1 MNYTQ
6 KQIQLQQNHNYYT
19 QVHERQAARM
29 RTRSEWFLGPKDDD
43 ILCVDDIIQI
53 PANTCSNCYLQQHQQ
68 QQHQQQQNQH
78 EHEYPVGYLGGG
90 STRDMRHSERSAV
103 SNVSSPMQDQTA
115 GVLNNTTFL
124 YYKQPTSQQ
133 PHQHQQHQLQ
143 RQSFHLAPEHMDTDE
158 ECFQG
163 ASASLHSMQQPKA
176 ARKIPTTNTVSSSG
190 CADVAVRDGGCPAM
204 LLDNNYGRYN
214 FVDDKNLKNSTSTFT
229 NTTTTITTT
238 TTTTTTNTTITTDIH
253 NKENNNNNI
262 ANNNSN
268 NNNNNKSNSNYYTS
282 NNRHHMTKISLNKC
296 HSMELMHQQLQ
307 QLQEQEQEQQTATT
321 THLQHLQ
328 HYEHKPTNHHMHAN
342 HNIANHYYSIEP
354 LLKANRKNKESIQY
368 HDEDQKRNEG
378 EEGVFYIAS
387 SKLSYHS
394 PRQDDNSCSFINN
407 KVNPNIANTN
417 TTANPNVTT
426 ATRLSNPIANCNDA
440 LINGEIDYEFTSRF
454 RHSTPIMQRR
464 RLRQQQALI
473 RQRSPSQSS
482 SLYQSFN
489 ASLQAPMTTASAGR
503 YSNVQQRLDLNNST
517 RRSVNGDSGGGTGG
531 SVGNSNFLGL
541 IFNVLDFLF

>member
-1 MNYTQ
+1 MFLLRLTIFKSETNRTIETNECMQ
-6 KQIQLQQNHNYYT
+6 DDDEQQYFINIKT
-19 QVHERQAARM
+19 V
-29 RTRSEWFLGPKDDD
+29 KDEFEVIVISFRIKNDD

-53 PANTCSNCYLQQHQQ
+53 PANTCSNCYLQQQQQQQQ

-103 SNVSSPMQDQTA
+103 SNVSSPMQDQAA

-176 ARKIPTTNTVSSSG
+176 TRKIPTTSTVASSG
-190 CADVAVRDGGCPAM
+190 CADVAVGDGGCPAM

-238 TTTTTTNTTITTDIH
+238 TTTTTDNH

-296 HSMELMHQQLQ
+296 HSMELMHQQMQ
-307 QLQEQEQEQQTATT
+307 QLQEQEQEQEQQTATT

-342 HNIANHYYSIEP
+342 HNIANHYFSIEP
-354 LLKANRKNKESIQY
+354 LLKANRKNKESIEC
-368 HDEDQKRNEG
+368 HEDEKKKEG
-378 EEGVFYIAS
+378 EEGVFYVTS

-394 PRQDDNSCSFINN
+394 PRQDDNSCSFINT
-407 KVNPNIANTN
+407 KINPNIANTN
-417 TTANPNVTT
+417 NTANANVTA

-454 RHSTPIMQRR
+454 RHSTPTITTRVLMRHLKPPPHCTNHLMPVCR
-464 RLRQQQALI
+464 PLRQQQLRMVGIAIFSNAEICIIAPVVALMGTVVVLAVV
-473 RQRSPSQSS
+473 
-482 SLYQSFN
+482 LY
-489 ASLQAPMTTASAGR
+489 
-503 YSNVQQRLDLNNST
+503 
-517 RRSVNGDSGGGTGG
+517 
-531 SVGNSNFLGL
+531 
-541 IFNVLDFLF
+541 NVLKAK

>member
-1 MNYTQ
+1 MLPRCQ
-6 KQIQLQQNHNYYT
+6 CK
-19 QVHERQAARM
+19 
-29 RTRSEWFLGPKDDD
+29 
-43 ILCVDDIIQI
+43 
-53 PANTCSNCYLQQHQQ
+53 
-68 QQHQQQQNQH
+68 
-78 EHEYPVGYLGGG
+78 
-90 STRDMRHSERSAV
+90 
-103 SNVSSPMQDQTA
+103 
-115 GVLNNTTFL
+115 LN
-124 YYKQPTSQQ
+124 
-133 PHQHQQHQLQ
+133 
-143 RQSFHLAPEHMDTDE
+143 
-158 ECFQG
+158 
-163 ASASLHSMQQPKA
+163 SMQQPKA

-204 LLDNNYGRYN
+204 LLDNNY
-214 FVDDKNLKNSTSTFT
+214 
-229 NTTTTITTT
+229 
-238 TTTTTTNTTITTDIH
+238 
-253 NKENNNNNI
+253 ENNNNNI

-426 ATRLSNPIANCNDA
+426 ATRLSNPIASCNDT
-440 LINGEIDYEFTSRF
+440 LENKEMNYEF
-454 RHSTPIMQRR
+454 I
-464 RLRQQQALI
+464 
-473 RQRSPSQSS
+473 
-482 SLYQSFN
+482 SLC
-489 ASLQAPMTTASAGR
+489 
-503 YSNVQQRLDLNNST
+503 NVDDY
-517 RRSVNGDSGGGTGG
+517 VDSKH
-531 SVGNSNFLGL
+531 
-541 IFNVLDFLF
+541 